1 MPAAANSANNSAPS
15 SLVMESNNSAD
26 SRMELKRKIAE
37 KEDEAKRILEEY
49 EQKLAEAKRLREE
62 LEKKSVVDEMDET

>member
-1 MPAAANSANNSAPS
+1 
-15 SLVMESNNSAD
+15 
-26 SRMELKRKIAE
+26 MELKRKIAE